1 MTVSVRAE
9 SPGDDGWRRATS
21 RAIDQLARG
30 ALRGLVATSLPTATA
45 IVVLAMAGSW
55 VATYVVGG
63 ADTIVPHWY
72 YLPIVFTAA
81 RFGPVAALVV
91 AVVSGVLAG
100 PLTLV
105 HVNSGVEQE
114 ATRWL
119 SRTAF
124 FVVIGQLMAGLVGP
138 ALPTAG
144 EELRQR
150 REDRALR
157 EGLERGEFF
166 LVYQPIVGMRTSEW
180 VGVEALVRW
189 QHPTRGELGP
199 GAFLPAAERSEAI
212 HILGAFVLREAT
224 RQLAV
229 WNDLCDRVGRRRLE
243 LNVNISGR
251 ELEAPDLV
259 GRVRDSLDRA
269 RIPAE
274 MLCLE
279 VTESVLVS
287 DVNASLGQL
296 GRLKELGVRLA
307 IDDFGTGY
315 SSLAAVHRFPV
326 DILKI
331 DRTFISALDADDQ
344 AQGVCGG
351 IVLFART
358 LGLMTVAEGIETEGQ
373 RVFAAGLGCDLGQ
386 GFLWARPVAAD
397 QVTSLLRVGKPD
409 QMPASPRTAG
419 RDAGRS

>member
-1 MTVSVRAE
+1 MTVSFGAAP
-9 SPGDDGWRRATS
+9 PGDASWGRATS
-21 RAIDQLARG
+21 KAIDRLARG
-30 ALRGLVATSLPTATA
+30 ALRGLVGTSLPAATA

-55 VATYVVGG
+55 AATYLMGG
-63 ADTIVPHWY
+63 ADTVVPHWY

-91 AVVSGVLAG
+91 AVAAGVLAG

-105 HVNSGVEQE
+105 HVNSGIEQE

-124 FVVIGQLMAGLVGP
+124 FVVIGQLMAGLVSP

-150 REDRALR
+150 RQDRALR

-166 LVYQPIVGMRTSEW
+166 LVYQPIVDMRTSEW

-199 GAFLPAAERSEAI
+199 GAFLPAAERSDAI
-212 HILGAFVLREAT
+212 HGLGAFVLRDAT

-243 LNVNISGR
+243 LNVNLSGR

-259 GRVRDSLDRA
+259 GRVRDSVERA
-269 RIPAE
+269 RVPAE

-279 VTESVLVS
+279 VTESVLVT
-287 DVNASLGQL
+287 DVDASLGQL

-307 IDDFGTGY
+307 IDDFGTGD
-315 SSLAAVHRFPV
+315 SSLAAVHRYPV

-331 DRTFISALDADDQ
+331 DRTFISALEADDQ

-358 LGLMTVAEGIETEGQ
+358 LGLTTVAEGIETEGQ
-373 RVFAAGLGCDLGQ
+373 RGAAAGFGCDLGQ
-386 GFLWARPVAAD
+386 GFFWARPMAAE
-397 QVTSLLRVGKPD
+397 QVTSLLGVAAPD
-409 QMPASPRTAG
+409 LLTAPPKTVD
-419 RDAGRS
+419 RDAGCS